1 MKLYKIILIVIVLVG
16 VAYFV
21 GSKLSPTI
29 KYQQVKETVIL
40 DNLVSKV
47 NELKGGLMSEL
58 KACESNGLKES
69 DGLITFDPHPTN
81 KKVQKASIGLYQF
94 KVSTVQFYYKE
105 LYNKDI
111 TGLEAVQIALSEEKS
126 SELAS
131 DIIFKKQALNN
142 WYNCTKAHGLQN
154 KLDIIN
160 LLLK

>member
-1 MKLYKIILIVIVLVG
+1 MNKIYIVAILIIALGG
-16 VAYFV
+16 VYYY
-21 GSKLSPTI
+21 GTTKSEI
-29 KYQQVKETVIL
+29 EYRQVKETVIL

-105 LYNKDI
+105 LYGKDI
-111 TGLEAVQIALSEEKS
+111 TGLEAVKIALSEEKS

-131 DIIFKKQALNN
+131 DIVFKKQALNN
-142 WYNCTKAHGLQN
+142 WYNCTKAHGLQG